1 MNPNHVP
8 DFEHRLRT
16 LPADDA
22 LRPEHRDTLREQ
34 ALTAFDRAAEM
45 RCQAA
50 RGPRILSWGRDIM
63 KRPVSRYVAAACVLA
78 ALVWFLAP
86 GSSASAAFTK
96 MVNAVVSA
104 KSARFHAEVT
114 IEGQPKQTA
123 QVAFLAP
130 AKYRMEFGKMVSISD
145 FANAKMLTL
154 LPDQKKAVVFNLK
167 NAVNDPAALDKYN
180 HFERLRQL
188 LREQRD
194 QQPAY
199 ERLGEHTIDGRKAIG
214 FRFDSPIGTLTMW
227 GDPKTGDPI
236 RIENIYSG
244 VPKTEVVMTQFEMNP
259 QLDSESFTTNV
270 PADYAV
276 QSFDIDASKPQESDL
291 IASLRTCAEL
301 SGGEF
306 PDSLDTQSV
315 IKLMVG
321 TTMLSDKKDEQKPS
335 DPDRLMKQAMQIGR
349 GFQFALSLPA
359 GAQAQYAGKGVKK
372 DTPDRP
378 IFWYL
383 PDGSLR
389 WRVVDAKLNV
399 HDADTAPQVEGA
411 LLLQKK

>member
-22 LRPEHRDTLREQ
+22 PRPQHRAALREQ
-34 ALTAFDRAAEM
+34 ALAAFDRAAEM
-45 RCQAA
+45 RSQPA
-50 RGPRILSWGRDIM
+50 GWPRILSWGRDIM
-63 KRPVSRYVAAACVLA
+63 KRPVSRYLAAACVLV
-78 ALVWFLAP
+78 ALAWFLAP
-86 GSSASAAFTK
+86 GSSAAAAFTK

-145 FANAKMLTL
+145 FENAKMLTL

-167 NAVNDPAALDKYN
+167 NATNDPAALVKYN

-194 QQPAY
+194 QHPAY
-199 ERLGEHTIDGRKAIG
+199 ERLGEHTVDGRKAIG

-236 RIENIYSG
+236 RIENVYSG

-259 QLDSESFTTNV
+259 EVDSESFTTNV

-276 QSFDIDASKPQESDL
+276 QSFDIDASKPQESDF
-291 IASLRTCAEL
+291 IESLRTCAEL

-315 IKLMVG
+315 VKLMVG
-321 TTMLSDKKDEQKPS
+321 TMLSDKKEEQKPS
-335 DPDRLMKQAMQIGR
+335 DSDRLMKQAMQIGR

-359 GAQAQYAGKGVKK
+359 SAQATYAGKGIKK
-372 DTPDRP
+372 NTADRP

-389 WRVVDAKLNV
+389 WRVVEATLNV
-399 HDADTAPQVEGA
+399 HDADTAPQVDGA
-411 LLLQKK
+411 MPIQKK